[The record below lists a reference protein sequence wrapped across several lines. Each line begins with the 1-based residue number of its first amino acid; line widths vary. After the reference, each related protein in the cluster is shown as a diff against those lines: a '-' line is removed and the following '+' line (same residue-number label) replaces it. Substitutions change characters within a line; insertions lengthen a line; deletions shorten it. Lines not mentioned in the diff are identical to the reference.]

1 MIMVNQVN
9 SVIILLML
17 VFLLPVPTEAYA
29 ISENT
34 ILAPATDK
42 GNEAT
47 GNASDILF
55 DANQINIENIT
66 RQLTDYGER
75 KVNKVNTSL
84 AADYIKHI
92 MLQTGLSTSL
102 EEFYFE
108 ARTSKDKAWNAA
120 GINIVGIK
128 EGSILRDQIILVTA
142 HYDSSGGQGAD
153 DNAAGVASM
162 LETARVLQNYSLN
175 RTIYFIA
182 FSGEEDGFLG
192 SRAWISEHPDLAEKI
207 VAVINIDHIA
217 GKNLNIGYLPQYSW
231 LKDVLNKSAGDL
243 KIPVSTGI
251 GGPGGGSDHVPF
263 WENHIPAVEV
273 IHFGNEIY
281 SHTPE
286 DTIDKLDFSAARD
299 ATRILVQSVYYLAST
314 GDGKSPS
321 VNITNPEKNSSTC
334 TFDLTYSVSE
344 RNSTIE
350 LFLDNASL
358 GYIKS
363 GQRFTFTK
371 GSHTIKVSATDGI
384 GNTGS
389 DSTAFTCIEIY
400 TPATRISSF
409 NITTDIISE
418 PRKKGDKK
426 TANYNTNTIRLK
438 YNYTSNNTIFLD
450 GIGIGDIESEH
461 LFVLNPGVHTFEVY
475 TEEHDGSV
483 HSDNVTFNVKKSL
496 NNSPALDNPALN
508 EKNEIGTL
516 LTFFAISIAFGIII
530 IFKKIKKR

>member
-1 MIMVNQVN
+1 MVKKVI
-9 SVIILLML
+9 SVIRLLIL
-17 VFLLPVPTEAYA
+17 VFFLPVPMEAYA

-34 ILAPATDK
+34 ILAPAINK
-42 GNEAT
+42 GNEVA
-47 GNASDILF
+47 GNASNILF
-55 DANQINIENIT
+55 DANQTNIESIT

-75 KVNKVNTSL
+75 RVNKVNSSL
-84 AADYIKHI
+84 AADYIKYI
-92 MLQTGLSTSL
+92 MSQTGLSAFL

-108 ARTSKDKAWNAA
+108 AHTSKGKAWNAT
-120 GINIVGIK
+120 GINVVGIK

-142 HYDSSGGQGAD
+142 HYDSIGGPGAD

-162 LETARVLQNYSLN
+162 LETARALQNYSFN
-175 RTIYFIA
+175 RTVYFIA
-182 FSGEEDGFLG
+182 FSGEEEDFLG
-192 SRAWISEHPDLAEKI
+192 SRAWISEHKDLAEEI
-207 VAVINIDHIA
+207 VAVINVDYIA

-231 LKDVLNKSAGDL
+231 LKDVLNKSAEDL

-251 GGPGGGSDHVPF
+251 GSPGGGSDHVPF
-263 WENHIPAVEV
+263 WEDHIPAVEV

-299 ATRILVQSVYYLAST
+299 ATKILVQSVYYLAST

-321 VNITNPEKNSSTC
+321 VNITNPEKNSNTC
-334 TFDLTYSVSE
+334 AFNLTYNVSE

-350 LFLDNASL
+350 LFLDNSSL

-389 DSTAFTCIEIY
+389 DSTAFTCIETY

-409 NITTDIISE
+409 NVTTDIISE

-426 TANYNTNTIRLK
+426 TAKYNTNIVRLK
-438 YNYTSNNTIFLD
+438 YNYTSNNTTIFLD
-450 GIGIGDIESEH
+450 GIGIGGIESEH
-461 LFVLNPGVHTFEVY
+461 FFSLNPGMHTFEAY
-475 TEEHDGSV
+475 TEKYEGSMY
-483 HSDNVTFNVKKSL
+483 SDNVTFNVEKSL
-496 NNSPALDNPALN
+496 NNSPTLDNPALN

-516 LTFFAISIAFGIII
+516 LTIFAISMLSQ
-530 IFKKIKKR
+530 